1 MSHKTIYIDIDEE
14 ITSVIDRMRKA
25 EAGEVIIVA
34 PKRALLL
41 QSLVNLKLLKKEAD
55 RRKRRIMIVTQ
66 DKIGKKLIEKAG
78 ILAHGKVDDSM
89 ADNGETE
96 EPAIKGKQ
104 LIKNQELIENIE
116 GEQEEEPVGSDSY
129 FDEPLKTEASREAAS
144 PGEGLKNS
152 NIDKIQFEIP
162 AFEKTENIQS
172 KSAKRDSARKVKDR
186 GKPDKSVQM
195 SDIVAGSKPKSKR
208 KEENIVEKK
217 DEENYETE
225 KTPLGS
231 GQFYKKSGHD
241 PHFENQTE
249 KFFSGTSIMKE
260 TVSRRKA
267 GKLNER
273 RLKGKVGR
281 YFVFFA
287 IAIVVLGGLALA
299 YYYFP
304 KAKITLYL
312 KSQVKSSS
320 VDIEASLSAAG
331 VKGEEGIAPAKLEQL
346 EKEKKEEFN
355 ATGSKNGG
363 GKAIGKVVIY
373 NDFSADNQPLVST
386 TRLETAD
393 GKIFRITKSIIVP
406 GMTKVGTE
414 TKSGAIEVDVV
425 ADKAGREYN
434 IDPADFKIPGFKGGP
449 KFDKFYARSA
459 KAMTGGSTGET
470 PLVSSQDIS
479 QAKEKIIAEAKEEA
493 IRDLK
498 QSLPAERKIFDDSVV
513 VELESAAPSAAA
525 GTETDKFFYTVK
537 VRAKT
542 ISFSEDDVKEII
554 RMKTDENR
562 EGTISF
568 KTPLNYMLSEENLE
582 KGYVKFEVKTDLETA
597 GDIDLENFRKGVL
610 GKNSDEIASFAKAY
624 PAVLKADVSFWPFF
638 TTRAPMNEKRVEIEI
653 K

>member
-1 MSHKTIYIDIDEE
+1 MPHKTIYIDIDEE

-55 RRKRRIMIVTQ
+55 RRKRRVMIVTQ

-78 ILAHGKVDDSM
+78 IMVHGKVDDSM
-89 ADNGETE
+89 ADDGETE
-96 EPAIKGKQ
+96 EPAMKRKQ

-116 GEQEEEPVGSDSY
+116 DERQEDPIGSDSY
-129 FDEPLKTEASREAAS
+129 FEKPLETEAIREIAS
-144 PGEGLKNS
+144 PGEELKNN

-162 AFEKTENIQS
+162 AFEKTEDAQP
-172 KSAKRDSARKVKDR
+172 KSAKKDSTRKAKDR
-186 GKPDKSVQM
+186 GKPDKSMQM
-195 SDIVAGSKPKSKR
+195 SDIVAGPKPKSKK
-208 KEENIVEKK
+208 KEKSAAEKN

-225 KTPLGS
+225 KIPLEAE
-231 GQFYKKSGHD
+231 QFYKKSGHD

-249 KFFSGTSIMKE
+249 KFFSVTSIAKE

-267 GKLNER
+267 GKLNDV
-273 RLKGKVGR
+273 RLKSKVGR

-287 IAIVVLGGLALA
+287 IVVVVLGGLALA

-304 KAKITLYL
+304 KAKIALYL
-312 KSQVKSSS
+312 KGQAKSSS
-320 VDIEASLSAAG
+320 VNIEASLSASGIRA
-331 VKGEEGIAPAKLEQL
+331 EEGVVPAKMEQL

-393 GKIFRITKSIIVP
+393 GKIFRITKSIVVP
-406 GMTKVGTE
+406 GMTKIGTE

-459 KAMTGGSTGET
+459 KTMTGGSTGET
-470 PLVSSQDIS
+470 SLVSSQDIS
-479 QAKEKIIAEAKEEA
+479 EAKEKIIAEAEEEA

-498 QSLPAERKIFDDSVV
+498 QSLPAERKIFNDSVV
-513 VELESAAPSAAA
+513 VELESAAPSAAV
-525 GTETDKFFYTVK
+525 GVETDKFFYTVR

-542 ISFSEDDVKEII
+542 LSFSEEDIKEII
-554 RMKTDENR
+554 KARTDENR
-562 EGTISF
+562 EGMIAF
-568 KTPLNYMLSEENLE
+568 RTPLNYILSEENLE
-582 KGYVKFEVKTDLETA
+582 KGYVKFEAKTDL
-597 GDIDLENFRKGVL
+597 
-610 GKNSDEIASFAKAY
+610 
-624 PAVLKADVSFWPFF
+624 
-638 TTRAPMNEKRVEIEI
+638 
-653 K
+653 